1 LKTNQKMMPSR
12 KVTRSST
19 AAPSLIALPSHKA
32 IQAAFYMF
40 IKNIWKDFMLAVC
53 LFAPILMGLVF
64 KIGVPILEKILC
76 TYFHQA
82 SVLAPYYVLLDLLL
96 SYMTPL
102 MLCFAGVMVILEELD
117 DGTAKYLLVTPLG
130 KTGYLISRI
139 GILSLLSI
147 FYNLII
153 ELIFSLSGMHWHII
167 LVVAILNSILSIIVS
182 MFVVA
187 FAKNKVEG
195 MALIKLSG
203 FMILGLLAAFFIH
216 TPSGYL
222 AGILPSY
229 WIGKLIFDDHLLFI
243 LPCLF
248 ICALWILL
256 LSRKFNRRILN

>member
-1 LKTNQKMMPSR
+1 
-12 KVTRSST
+12 
-19 AAPSLIALPSHKA
+19 
-32 IQAAFYMF
+32 
-40 IKNIWKDFMLAVC
+40 MLAVC

-102 MLCFAGVMVILEELD
+102 MLCFAGVMVMLEELD

-130 KTGYLISRI
+130 QTGYLISRI
-139 GILSLLSI
+139 GVINLISI
-147 FYNLII
+147 FYNLVIG
-153 ELIFSLSGMHWHII
+153 LIFTLSGMHWHII
-167 LVVAILNSILSIIVS
+167 LVVAILNSILSVIVS

-216 TPSGYL
+216 TPAGYL
-222 AGILPSY
+222 AGVLPSY
-229 WIGKLIFDDHLLFI
+229 WIGKFIFEGQWLFV

-248 ICALWILL
+248 TAVLWILML
-256 LSRKFNRRILN
+256 NRKFKHRILH